1 MSTQPNVGDVVRL
14 KSGGPTMTVKSI
26 ETIEF
31 LNKPAVIMV
40 ACQWFHDNETR
51 ENEFPSDSI
60 EQVSEQS

>member
-1 MSTQPNVGDVVRL
+1 
-14 KSGGPTMTVKSI
+14 MTVKSI